1 MWRGF
6 DVELDEYC
14 RVAERP
20 LLELPVDF
28 PPTYP
33 RQEEDPGSS
42 GARGEGGATAQGG
55 PAAAASFGY
64 EGKRCPSWCGLG
76 KLHSVSSA
84 AQLVRPWQVIATF
97 VSSVRPQY
105 SALPSLVRP
114 TSQQTPDPL
123 PTPYSLLPL
132 SPYPYPLSI
141 NPHLQSFALTLIS
154 TPTPPSP
161 PSP

>member
-42 GARGEGGATAQGG
+42 GARGEGGATVQGG

-64 EGKRCPSWCGLG
+64 EGKRCPSWCDLS

-84 AQLVRPWQVIATF
+84 ALAGATLA
-97 VSSVRPQY
+97 SY
-105 SALPSLVRP
+105 SYLR
-114 TSQQTPDPL
+114 Q
-123 PTPYSLLPL
+123 
-132 SPYPYPLSI
+132 
-141 NPHLQSFALTLIS
+141 
-154 TPTPPSP
+154 
-161 PSP
+161 